1 VTLLHKEAQVF
12 SDNRQPPGFARADA
26 PRTALAR
33 CLLLPCLVAGAILA
47 LGASPAGAHSDS
59 YGGAE
64 ELCGPGYFVVDD
76 PDGTPARRAVK
87 TASGTVFGHVYLL
100 YSNATGKNCV
110 VTIKSRFHGTDTY
123 VTAALGV
130 RGRTGRC
137 DGWFCDFGNF
147 AHFAGGPPS
156 YKTTIRAAG
165 RCVRY
170 WGQITSRRD
179 AQGTLAEG
187 GRRRWGNCGG

>member
-1 VTLLHKEAQVF
+1 VTTA
-12 SDNRQPPGFARADA
+12 PPGACSCRAWRRSAPSSRSACRPRGRTATPTGA
-26 PRTALAR
+26 PRSSAA
-33 CLLLPCLVAGAILA
+33 
-47 LGASPAGAHSDS
+47 
-59 YGGAE
+59 
-64 ELCGPGYFVVDD
+64 PGYFVVDD

-87 TASGTVFGHVYLL
+87 TASRTVFGHVYLL

-110 VTIKSRFHGTDTY
+110 VTIKRRFHGTDTY
-123 VTAALGV
+123 ATAALDV
-130 RGRTGRC
+130 RGRTGPC
-137 DGWFCDFGNF
+137 DGSFCDFGNF
-147 AHFAGGPPS
+147 AHFAGGPPDH
-156 YKTTIRAAG
+156 KTTIRAAG